1 MIKKKKRR
9 VIYKADYANYAQVQI
24 LLLAAQRA
32 SRSARV
38 KEIHSYTSPIVCGAR
53 IRCRFPPFSRTE
65 VSSRTL
71 PGSCLERWCCQ
82 PALIMFD
89 LLVPATQSASYGG
102 ESPGPFPACCGPIR
116 KPIENVMKS
125 NMKAECMSRPVESAK
140 QPTSQINGIKSIVG
154 NAQERISWCR
164 WKWLQLLQVW
174 VWCWALCPDHRS
186 CRTRAHSRVFTGT
199 HFSDTCT
206 FSTVR
211 H

>member
-71 PGSCLERWCCQ
+71 PGSCLER
-82 PALIMFD
+82 
-89 LLVPATQSASYGG
+89 LVLSAYTHHVWS
-102 ESPGPFPACCGPIR
+102 ACS
-116 KPIENVMKS
+116 S
-125 NMKAECMSRPVESAK
+125 NTVGQLWRRISRPLSCLLRADKEANRKCNEIEYESRMHEQTCGVCQAAN
-140 QPTSQINGIKSIVG
+140 Q
-154 NAQERISWCR
+154 
-164 WKWLQLLQVW
+164 
-174 VWCWALCPDHRS
+174 
-186 CRTRAHSRVFTGT
+186 
-199 HFSDTCT
+199 SD
-206 FSTVR
+206 
-211 H
+211 